1 MTQVT
6 APERTTYDRAM
17 SAELSTMTTPDGRL
31 LEYLVTGPAEGP
43 ALLFHVGTPSS
54 AVDFSG
60 VTGPA
65 AALGLRTIT
74 YSRPGYGAST
84 ERPGR
89 SVADAVEDVSALLDE
104 LGVTE
109 FRAFGWSG
117 GGPHALACAALLPG
131 RCRAAAVLASPA
143 PYTARDLDFMAGM
156 GQDNVEEF
164 AAAIAGF
171 DELDALLQPMLGYFG
186 DATADSLAEALD
198 GLLAPVDKAALA
210 GAFGGELAMAARRA
224 VATGTS
230 GWRDDD
236 LAFVSSWGFGVSD
249 ITVPVAVWYGSEDR
263 MVPFA
268 HGAWLAAE
276 IPAADDHA
284 LDGEGHLSMIARMDT
299 ILGDL
304 VSHGG
309 S

>member
-1 MTQVT
+1 
-6 APERTTYDRAM
+6 
-17 SAELSTMTTPDGRL
+17 
-31 LEYLVTGPAEGP
+31 
-43 ALLFHVGTPSS
+43 
-54 AVDFSG
+54 
-60 VTGPA
+60 
-65 AALGLRTIT
+65 
-74 YSRPGYGAST
+74 
-84 ERPGR
+84 
-89 SVADAVEDVSALLDE
+89 
-104 LGVTE
+104 
-109 FRAFGWSG
+109 
-117 GGPHALACAALLPG
+117 
-131 RCRAAAVLASPA
+131 VLASPA

-156 GQDNVEEF
+156 SQDNVDEF

-171 DELDALLQPMLGYFG
+171 DELDALLLPMLGYFG
-186 DATADSLAEALD
+186 DATAGSLAEALD
-198 GLLAPVDKAALA
+198 SLLAPVDKAALA
-210 GAFGGELAMAARRA
+210 GAFGEELAMAARRA
-224 VATGTS
+224 VATGTG

-249 ITVPVAVWYGSEDR
+249 ITVPVAVWYGREDR

>member
-1 MTQVT
+1 
-6 APERTTYDRAM
+6 M
-17 SAELSTMTTPDGRL
+17 SDELSTMATSDGRR

-54 AVDFSG
+54 AADFSG
-60 VTGPA
+60 LTGPA

-89 SVADAVEDVSALLDE
+89 SVADAVEDVTALLDE
-104 LGVTE
+104 LGVSE

-131 RCRAAAVLASPA
+131 RCRAAAVLASVA
-143 PYTARDLDFMAGM
+143 PYQASDLDFTAGM
-156 GQDNVEEF
+156 GDDNVEEF

-171 DELDALLQPMLGYFG
+171 DELGALLGTFAGYFR
-186 DATADSLAEALD
+186 DATAASLAESMQN
-198 GLLAPVDKAALA
+198 LLAPVDTRALT
-210 GAFGGELAMAARRA
+210 GAFGDELAGSSRRA
-224 VATGTS
+224 VEAGIA

-236 LAFVSSWGFGVSD
+236 LAFVRSWGFAVSD
-249 ITVPVAVWYGSEDR
+249 ITVPVAVWHGREDR
-263 MVPFA
+263 MVPLA

-276 IPAADDHA
+276 IPTAEAHLLA
-284 LDGEGHLSMIARMDT
+284 GEGHLSMIARMDA

-304 VSHGG
+304 LSHGG
-309 S
+309 G